1 MEWCQNAIDAD
12 MAGCQIL
19 IVNLLQ
25 NQFNSVGTN
34 NGLKNNS
41 VHLQPIKGAIT
52 DAYIMVHQ

>member
-1 MEWCQNAIDAD
+1 

-19 IVNLLQ
+19 IANLLQ
-25 NQFNSVGTN
+25 NQFNNDSLGTN

-41 VHLQPIKGAIT
+41 VHLQSIKGATT

>member
-1 MEWCQNAIDAD
+1 MQLMLTWQVAKYWL
-12 MAGCQIL
+12 QIYYKINL
-19 IVNLLQ
+19 INDSL
-25 NQFNSVGTN
+25 GTN